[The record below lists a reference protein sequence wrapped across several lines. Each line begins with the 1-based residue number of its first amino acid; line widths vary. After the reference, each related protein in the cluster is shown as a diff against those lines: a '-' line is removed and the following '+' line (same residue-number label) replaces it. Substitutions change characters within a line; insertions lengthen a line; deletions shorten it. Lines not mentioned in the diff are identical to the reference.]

1 MYELRYSF
9 VQHTAPCILAP
20 AVLAVGLLRSQAVTW
35 IVCAV
40 SLQPVS
46 IPGYLA
52 DTRLEP
58 GLFFWSVK
66 SNHGGADIDG
76 QNARALPAEIPL
88 YLV

>member
-66 SNHGGADIDG
+66 SNHVGHRRP
-76 QNARALPAEIPL
+76 NARALPAEIPL